1 MIHKGERQS
10 AERRI
15 LTMMGERVQL
25 FGFNPRPSGQSF
37 YHDFESGKWALHVSF
52 IPHKNDMDL
61 TADVAIRINAVED
74 IVNKYD
80 TKRTPAEKR
89 RSMTV
94 GGELGNISVG
104 RPLRW
109 TLPDLGDAL
118 KICDQMLDAFEKI
131 GLPFLRAYSDVAAVH
146 QVLTSSSPRA
156 TLLAPVSG
164 SRYMRAVASAHV
176 LGATS
181 DTGRLIN
188 RFEAE
193 LLEEKDPYL
202 DDFRALCH
210 GLQPKPVE
218 GPMGSAVAQ

>member
-1 MIHKGERQS
+1 MIHTGERES
-10 AERRI
+10 TERGI
-15 LTMMGERVQL
+15 LTKIGERVQL

-74 IVNKYD
+74 IVNRYD

-89 RSMTV
+89 KSMTI
-94 GGELGNISVG
+94 GGELGNISAG

-109 TLPDLGDAL
+109 TVPDVRGAL
-118 KICDQMLDAFEKI
+118 KICDQLLDAFEKI
-131 GLPFLRAYSDVAAVH
+131 GLAFLRAHSDVAAVH
-146 QVLTSSSPRA
+146 HVLTSPGPRA
-156 TLLAPVSG
+156 ALLAPVLG
-164 SRYMRAVASAHV
+164 SRYMRVVASAHV

-181 DTGRLIN
+181 DIERLIN
-188 RFEAE
+188 RFEAK
-193 LLEEKDPYL
+193 LLEERDPYL

-210 GLQPKPVE
+210 GLHPRPV
-218 GPMGSAVAQ
+218 